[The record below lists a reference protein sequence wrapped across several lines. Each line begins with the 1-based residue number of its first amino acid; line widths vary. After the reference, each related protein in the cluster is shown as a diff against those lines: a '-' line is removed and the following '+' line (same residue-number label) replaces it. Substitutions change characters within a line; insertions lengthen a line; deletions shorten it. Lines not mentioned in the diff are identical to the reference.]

1 MAAKFPSKP
10 TSPTIGIIIPSDQKP
25 FLSIKK
31 KKKMLLWFKL
41 LEIFSI

>member
-31 KKKMLLWFKL
+31 KEKSNVALV
-41 LEIFSI
+41 